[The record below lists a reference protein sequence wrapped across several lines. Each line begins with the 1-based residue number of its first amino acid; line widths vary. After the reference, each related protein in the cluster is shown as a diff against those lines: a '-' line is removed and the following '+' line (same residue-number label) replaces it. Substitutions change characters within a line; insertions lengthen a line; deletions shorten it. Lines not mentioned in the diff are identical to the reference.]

1 VYVNNW
7 KDAMICR

>member
-1 VYVNNW
+1 MYTNNW